1 MITVVETS
9 QFVKRSAR
17 VWTEEERDEFVDYIA
32 RNPEAGVIVAG
43 TGGIRK
49 VRWLSQGRGKRGGV
63 RVVYFYHSLAMPLFL
78 LDFYAKNEKSDL
90 NSQDKQLLGALVDN
104 ILRRVKS

>member
-9 QFVKRSAR
+9 QFVKRSAK
-17 VWTEEERDEFVDYIA
+17 VWTEEERDEFVDHIA

-49 VRWLSQGRGKRGGV
+49 VRWDV
-63 RVVYFYHSLAMPLFL
+63 A
-78 LDFYAKNEKSDL
+78 
-90 NSQDKQLLGALVDN
+90 
-104 ILRRVKS
+104 RVKS